1 MIRLFLIGILI
12 YFFSKIVKSLFSGAQ
27 SSNVSSQF
35 KQTAKQTPPPF
46 DPSQIEDIDYEEI
59 KEDE

>member
-1 MIRLFLIGILI
+1 MIRLILIGLI
-12 YFFSKIVKSLFSGAQ
+12 FYFLGKMVKSLLRIPSASRPSAPNAQ
-27 SSNVSSQF
+27 
-35 KQTAKQTPPPF
+35 KPKQTPPPF

>member
-1 MIRLFLIGILI
+1 MIRLILIGLVF
-12 YFFSKIVKSLFSGAQ
+12 YFLGKMVKSLFQ
-27 SSNVSSQF
+27 VSPSARSRASTT
-35 KQTAKQTPPPF
+35 KKPKQTPPPF